1 MTQQAVIYCRV
12 SSLKQV
18 TEGHGLA
25 SQETRCRE
33 YAKHKGYEVVEVFHD
48 EGITGKLLDR
58 PNMKAMLIYLKQHRA
73 TRPVVIIDDIS
84 RLARDI
90 ETHLHLRASISAAGG
105 KLESPSIEFG
115 DDSDSRLVE
124 HLLASVAAHQRE
136 KNAEQVFNRMKA
148 RMMNGY
154 SVFNAPIG
162 YRYDKVGK
170 HGKLLVPDQP
180 CASVIAEGL
189 EGFASGRFETQIELM
204 RFFEASP
211 HYPKDRF
218 GTVHMQRIKEILS
231 RVLYAGYLDK
241 PDWGIHL
248 VKGHHEALVSYE
260 TWKKVQAR
268 LNGQAKAP
276 VRKDINED
284 FPLRGFVTCA
294 CCGSPLTA
302 CWTRGGGGL
311 YAYYL
316 CYGKTSGVK
325 CSQNGKSIPKDKLE
339 GEFGALLSEMKP
351 SKEMFLLAAEIFTD
365 LWNIKRDTAKQEAE
379 TIRRNL
385 LQIERKTEQFL
396 DRIADTD
403 NSILITAYEKK
414 IRQLEEEKIALDEK
428 IAQCGRPLQS
438 FDETFRTAF
447 SFLSNPY
454 QLWVSSRLE
463 HKRAVMKLAFSERL
477 RYCRNEGF
485 RTPEKSLPF
494 LLLEGS
500 DEGKHEMVGLVGL
513 EPTTK
518 GL

>member
-12 SSLKQV
+12 SSPKQV

-33 YAKHKGYEVVEVFHD
+33 YAKHKGYDVVEVFHD

-58 PNMKAMLIYLKQHRA
+58 PNMKAMLAYLKKHRIA
-73 TRPVVIIDDIS
+73 NPIVIIDDIS

-90 ETHLHLRASISAAGG
+90 ETHLRLRASIAAAGG

-154 SVFNAPIG
+154 SVFNAPVG
-162 YRYDKVGK
+162 YRYDKVGR

-180 CASVIAEGL
+180 CASVITEGL
-189 EGFASGRFETQIELM
+189 EGFASGRFDTQVELM
-204 RFFEASP
+204 RFFLSSP
-211 HYPKDRF
+211 HFPKDRF
-218 GTVHMQRIKEILS
+218 GNVHMQRIKEILN

-241 PDWGIHL
+241 PDWNIHL
-248 VKGHHEALVSYE
+248 VKGHHEALVSFE
-260 TWKKVQAR
+260 TYKKIQAR

-284 FPLRGFVTCA
+284 FPLRGFVACA
-294 CCGSPLTA
+294 CCGTPMTA
-302 CWTRGGGGL
+302 CWSRGRNGL
-311 YAYYL
+311 YPYYL
-316 CYGKTSGVK
+316 CQGKNNGVK
-325 CSQNGKSIPKDKLE
+325 CSQYGKSIRRDKLE
-339 GEFGALLSEMKP
+339 GEFEMLLSEMKP
-351 SKEMFLLAAEIFTD
+351 SKDMFFLAAEIFTD
-365 LWNIKRDTAKQEAE
+365 LWNTRRNDAKQEADA
-379 TIRRNL
+379 IRRNL
-385 LQIERKTEQFL
+385 AQIERKTEQFFE
-396 DRIADTD
+396 RIVEAD
-403 NSILITAYEKK
+403 NPILITAYEKK
-414 IRQLEEEKIALDEK
+414 LRQLEEEKITLDEK

-438 FDETFRTAF
+438 FDETFRTAIQ
-447 SFLSNPY
+447 FLSNPH
-454 QLWVSSRLE
+454 QLWVSDRLE
-463 HKRAVMKLAFSERL
+463 HRRAVLKLAFSERL

-500 DEGKHEMVGLVGL
+500 DERKKEMVGLVGL